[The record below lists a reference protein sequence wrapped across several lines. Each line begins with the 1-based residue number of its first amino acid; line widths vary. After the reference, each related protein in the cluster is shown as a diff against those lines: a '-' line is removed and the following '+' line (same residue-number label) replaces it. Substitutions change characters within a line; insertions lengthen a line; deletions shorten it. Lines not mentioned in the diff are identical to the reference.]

1 MKKRNTEFRKE
12 MEETSARVME
22 MVELIPVTRA
32 HALEE
37 EEVTKM
43 SGQLFAVA
51 EKGYK
56 LDVIQALFGS
66 VGWAIFQV
74 FQVVCLGFTGFLA
87 LKGSVGPGDITL
99 YQSYFATIVSQYHHL
114 CRLYRLLPRE
124 LSRLI
129 LLEKYFLKKI
139 LNAMMGKKHLKV

>member
-43 SGQLFAVA
+43 SGQLFAVP
-51 EKGYK
+51 GFPGCVS
-56 LDVIQALFGS
+56 VIHR
-66 VGWAIFQV
+66 I
-74 FQVVCLGFTGFLA
+74 
-87 LKGSVGPGDITL
+87 
-99 YQSYFATIVSQYHHL
+99 
-114 CRLYRLLPRE
+114 
-124 LSRLI
+124 
-129 LLEKYFLKKI
+129 
-139 LNAMMGKKHLKV
+139 

>member
-1 MKKRNTEFRKE
+1 MVFFRNIMKKRNTEFRKE

-66 VGWAIFQV
+66 VGWAIFQIFRLCV
-74 FQVVCLGFTGFLA
+74 WDSQDFL
-87 LKGSVGPGDITL
+87 L
-99 YQSYFATIVSQYHHL
+99 
-114 CRLYRLLPRE
+114 
-124 LSRLI
+124 
-129 LLEKYFLKKI
+129 
-139 LNAMMGKKHLKV
+139 